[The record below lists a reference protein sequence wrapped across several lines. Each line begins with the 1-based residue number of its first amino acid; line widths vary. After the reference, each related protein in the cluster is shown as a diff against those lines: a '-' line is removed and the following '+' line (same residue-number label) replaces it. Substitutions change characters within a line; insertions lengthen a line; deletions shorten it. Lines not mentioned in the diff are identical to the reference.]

1 MVVLSNPFCPVSFGL
16 LGFLGAVISRQTSLL
31 GLAAQKKR
39 EETEFPEEE
48 ADLLVHDDGDC
59 GELSEDRIAN
69 FLQNQKQ
76 QFFTSI
82 GMTVP
87 PSQQRGLHS
96 SATTP
101 GTSMIELPSSRET
114 SYLDETEESA
124 LLTLTSV
131 SDANPVPPYQPA
143 VYCMSESEQDKEDL
157 EDHIEGSPL
166 ESSEF
171 TAGTTEQ
178 NV

>member
-1 MVVLSNPFCPVSFGL
+1 M
-16 LGFLGAVISRQTSLL
+16 
-31 GLAAQKKR
+31 GLAPQKKR
-39 EETEFPEEE
+39 EEAEFTEEE

-59 GELSEDRIAN
+59 DELSEDRIAN
-69 FLQNQKQ
+69 FLENQKHQ
-76 QFFTSI
+76 YFTSI

-87 PSQQRGLHS
+87 PSQQKGLDS

-131 SDANPVPPYQPA
+131 SDANPVPPHQAA
-143 VYCMSESEQDKEDL
+143 VYCMSESEQEEEDL
-157 EDHIEGSPL
+157 EDRSEASPQ
-166 ESSEF
+166 EWSEF
-171 TAGTTEQ
+171 TEGITEQ